1 MLEAAGVATGL
12 YDLKQAVAS
21 KVDNL
26 PQADRVDFYYQ
37 WLAEI
42 FDDHCQLE
50 DVVREVL
57 AETK

>member
-42 FDDHCQLE
+42 FDDHYQLE
-50 DVVREVL
+50 GVVREVL